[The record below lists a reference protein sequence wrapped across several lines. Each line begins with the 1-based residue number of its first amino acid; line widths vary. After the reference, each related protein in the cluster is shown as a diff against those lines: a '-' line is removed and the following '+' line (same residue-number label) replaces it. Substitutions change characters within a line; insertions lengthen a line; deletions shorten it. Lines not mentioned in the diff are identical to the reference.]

1 MSKNDITG
9 DEIMSGA
16 SSESYRSGWD
26 RIWGDKVDSDLTDH
40 GRPIKCNHQGN
51 RGGLH
56 QRAVSADETG
66 CCECCDEQST
76 QS

>member
-9 DEIMSGA
+9 DEIRSGA

-26 RIWGDKVDSDLTDH
+26 RIWGDKVDSGLTGH
-40 GRPIKCNHQGN
+40 GRPIKCNHQGDL
-51 RGGLH
+51 RGLH
-56 QRAVSADETG
+56 ASAVSADETG
-66 CCECCDEQST
+66 CCECGDEQSS